1 MRGSNAGKSPGFDN
15 IGPKLLKQV
24 SHVVVDPLLY
34 MYNLLFEM
42 GIVPE
47 KLKIGKIEPIF
58 KGGDSA
64 LPSNYR
70 PISLLSVF
78 NKLLEKLF
86 AIRLNKFLEVNYVL
100 YKYQF
105 IS

>member
-1 MRGSNAGKSPGFDN
+1 MYNTLLYLEMRGSNAGKSPGFDN

-64 LPSNYR
+64 LYLV
-70 PISLLSVF
+70 IIDLYLS
-78 NKLLEKLF
+78 
-86 AIRLNKFLEVNYVL
+86 
-100 YKYQF
+100 
-105 IS
+105 

>member
-1 MRGSNAGKSPGFDN
+1 M
-15 IGPKLLKQV
+15 

-34 MYNLLFEM
+34 MYNLSFEI
-42 GIVPE
+42 GIVVE
-47 KLKIGKIEPIF
+47 KLKIGKIVPIF
-58 KGGDSA
+58 KGDDCT

-70 PISLLSVF
+70 PISFLSVF

-105 IS
+105 VS